1 MPIWEAQ
8 KLLNSMHSLAHHV
21 ALYKF
26 TLYCLACENDNVY
39 ILELLSINVRV
50 GQEIADLIESNQRP
64 NLL

>member
-1 MPIWEAQ
+1 
-8 KLLNSMHSLAHHV
+8 
-21 ALYKF
+21 LYKF

-39 ILELLSINVRV
+39 ILELLSVNVRV